1 MALGSYCGRHGVE
14 AQQAVELSK
23 HEKGLIPWSLKTL
36 SLARKKKRKT
46 KKQNKMNQQ

>member
-36 SLARKKKRKT
+36 GLARKKKR

>member
-23 HEKGLIPWSLKTL
+23 REKGLIPWSLKTL
-36 SLARKKKRKT
+36 SLARKKKRE
-46 KKQNKMNQQ
+46 KQKKMNQQ